1 MLTVLLKAEK
11 VLGDVVYA
19 RIKQGVEAGARAALG
34 AAEKRGRW
42 LDGDHINESPKA
54 DSAGRL
60 GGQLGLSTGD
70 RSSKNSGDI
79 ASVALTAEAPVSSTV
94 IVQKGVETMQSEQ
107 GENSKKPVSCQHF
120 TSLLD
125 LPLETRPAVDPSRTG
140 HPLRSVDGRG
150 LLLPLSLGSLAQS
163 AEAAVSKSVESG
175 FESQAS
181 HQERMLV
188 PSLSFTFDATNPR
201 ALSWA
206 SLRSSAL
213 ITEISEDTRTAA
225 RDLVRHGIEEG
236 VAPRKLAQ
244 QVRESIGLRTDQ
256 VEAVDNLI
264 KEIRA
269 AQPGQLITRFPARE
283 GVRSQPGFRVKA
295 PSKVTEKWLS
305 QQRARYS
312 RMQLNHRA
320 RMIAR
325 SESLHSAN
333 QGQKELW
340 LQARDA
346 NQLPKDQKRML
357 IVTPDERLRK
367 AHSGAAGQIVGIDEP
382 FDMGDGTTEPGQ
394 AVACRCG
401 QSLV

>member
-1 MLTVLLKAEK
+1 MQRAIKSKDIIVADQIVLTVLLKSEK

-19 RIKQGVEAGARAALG
+19 RIRQGVEAGARAALG
-34 AAEKRGRW
+34 VVEKRGRW
-42 LDGDHINESPKA
+42 LGNDSINESPES
-54 DSAGRL
+54 DSVDSQSREVVTTAVN
-60 GGQLGLSTGD
+60 
-70 RSSKNSGDI
+70 RSSENSGDSSWTG
-79 ASVALTAEAPVSSTV
+79 AAKSSVSEGDSST
-94 IVQKGVETMQSEQ
+94 ES
-107 GENSKKPVSCQHF
+107 VSCQRSS
-120 TSLLD
+120 SLLD
-125 LPLETRPAVDPSRTG
+125 LPLQGESQSAIS
-140 HPLRSVDGRG
+140 S
-150 LLLPLSLGSLAQS
+150 LSAPTSLAS
-163 AEAAVSKSVESG
+163 
-175 FESQAS
+175 F
-181 HQERMLV
+181 
-188 PSLSFTFDATNPR
+188 SFTFDATNPR

-213 ITEISEDTRTAA
+213 ITEISEDTRRAA

-236 VAPRKLAQ
+236 IAPRKLAQ

-264 KEIRA
+264 KEIRSA
-269 AQPGQLITRFPARE
+269 RPGQVITRFPARE
-283 GVRSQPGFRVKA
+283 GVRTQTGFKVKV
-295 PSKVTEKWLS
+295 PKKVTEKWIS

-346 NQLPKDQKRML
+346 NQLPKDQKRVL

-367 AHSGAAGQIVGIDEP
+367 AHSSAAGQVVGIDEP